1 MAWIVVLLLLTLIFF
16 GMPIGFSLMIAAVI
30 AMAVSDIDLIMAP
43 IQLFSGV
50 NKVVL
55 LAIPLFIFMG
65 ELMGAT
71 SISDRIIALA
81 RALVGW
87 MRGGLAHVN
96 VVTSMFMAEMSG
108 SAVADAAV
116 MSKIFVPS
124 MEKQGYPKSFAASV
138 TATSATL
145 GIIIPPSIPM
155 VLYGVTTNTSI
166 KDLFIAGIIPGLLL
180 GGAFMITSYI
190 FARRENHPVD
200 ERFELRRLGLAFAG
214 AAVPLLIPLLV
225 VGGLIGGFV
234 TPTEASAL
242 GAAAALF
249 YGWVLRR
256 DLTAKKVYALTAV
269 TVRQTSV
276 VMMIIAGSAVLG
288 QYLAN
293 EQIPQAIAS
302 GLGGLTESFI
312 LRMLLINGFLLLL
325 GMFLHASAAI
335 IVVVPMLLPLSQQM
349 GQMGRV
355 DGCFAERVRGL
366 ERALAGL
373 EHGRGRDADLGVRQY
388 KVGCRQGR
396 GGGDLIAD
404 AGDEGRFADPAD
416 RHVGPQ
422 VQGQGAHFGFGQG
435 DAPKPA

>member
-1 MAWIVVLLLLTLIFF
+1 MGWLVVLILFALIAI
-16 GMPIGFSLMIAAVI
+16 GMPIGFALMISAAI
-30 AMAVSDIDLIMAP
+30 AMALSGIDLIMAP

-50 NKVVL
+50 NKVIL

-71 SISDRIIALA
+71 SISDRIINLA

-124 MEKQGYPKSFAASV
+124 MEKQGYPRPFAAAV

-166 KDLFIAGIIPGLLL
+166 KDLFIAGIIPGILL
-180 GGAFMITSYI
+180 GGAFMITSYV
-190 FARRENHPVD
+190 FARKEGHPVD
-200 ERFELRRLGLAFAG
+200 ESFEILRLGSAFK
-214 AAVPLLIPLLV
+214 AALVPLIIPVFV

-234 TPTEASAL
+234 TPTEA
-242 GAAAALF
+242 AAVGVVAALVF
-249 YGWVLRR
+249 GWAVQH
-256 DLTAKKVYALTAV
+256 DLDASKVYDLASA

-288 QYLAN
+288 QFLAN
-293 EQIPQAIAS
+293 EQLPQQIAS
-302 GLGGLTESFI
+302 GLGGITDSFI
-312 LRMLLINGFLLLL
+312 LRMLLINVFLLLL

-335 IVVVPMLLPLSQQM
+335 IVVVPMLLPLSREM
-349 GQMGRV
+349 G
-355 DGCFAERVRGL
+355 
-366 ERALAGL
+366 
-373 EHGRGRDADLGVRQY
+373 
-388 KVGCRQGR
+388 
-396 GGGDLIAD
+396 I
-404 AGDEGRFADPAD
+404 DP
-416 RHVGPQ
+416 V
-422 VQGQGAHFGFGQG
+422 HFGVIVCLNLGIGQQTPPVASVLLTVCSATG
-435 DAPKPA
+435 LRIEQVMGYCKWFILAMFVTLMIVSFTPETAIWFK

>member
-1 MAWIVVLLLLTLIFF
+1 MAWMIIALLLLLIAA
-16 GMPIGFSLMIAAVI
+16 GMPIGFALMVSAAI
-30 AMAVSDIDLIMAP
+30 AMAVSGIDLIMAP
-43 IQLFSGV
+43 IQMFSGV

-71 SISDRIIALA
+71 SISDRIINLA

-124 MEKQGYPKSFAASV
+124 MAKQGYPKTFAAAV

-166 KDLFIAGIIPGLLL
+166 KDLFIAGIIPGILL
-180 GGAFMITSYI
+180 GGAFMVTSYI
-190 FARRENHPVD
+190 FARKENHPFD
-200 ERFELRRLGLAFAG
+200 ERFEIVRLGKSFK
-214 AAVPLLIPLLV
+214 AAMVPLLIPVLV

-234 TPTEASAL
+234 TPTEAAAL
-242 GAAAALF
+242 GVVAALF
-249 YGWVLRR
+249 FGWVMQR
-256 DLTAKKVYALTAV
+256 DLNIKTVYTLAAT

-293 EQIPQAIAS
+293 EQIPQQIAE
-302 GLGGLTESFI
+302 GLGGITDSFI
-312 LRMLLINGFLLLL
+312 LRMLLINLFLLLL

-335 IVVVPMLLPLSQQM
+335 IVVVPMLLPLSAEM
-349 GQMGRV
+349 G
-355 DGCFAERVRGL
+355 
-366 ERALAGL
+366 
-373 EHGRGRDADLGVRQY
+373 
-388 KVGCRQGR
+388 
-396 GGGDLIAD
+396 I
-404 AGDEGRFADPAD
+404 DPI
-416 RHVGPQ
+416 
-422 VQGQGAHFGFGQG
+422 HFGVIVCLNLGIGQQTPPVASVLLTVCSATG
-435 DAPKPA
+435 LKIEQVMGYCKWFILAMFVTLMIVSFTPLTALWFK

>member
-16 GMPIGFSLMIAAVI
+16 GMPIGFSLMIAAAI

-116 MSKIFVPS
+116 MSKVFVPS

-166 KDLFIAGIIPGLLL
+166 KDLFVAGIIPGLLL
-180 GGAFMITSYI
+180 GAAFMMTSYI

-200 ERFELRRLGLAFAG
+200 ERFEIRRLGRAFAG
-214 AAVPLLIPLLV
+214 AAVPLLIPVLV

-242 GAAAALF
+242 GAVAALF

-256 DLTAKKVYALTAV
+256 DLTAKKVYELTAV

-302 GLGGLTESFI
+302 GLGGLTDSFI

-335 IVVVPMLLPLSQQM
+335 IVVVPMLLPLSQEM
-349 GQMGRV
+349 GIDPVHFGVIVCLNLGIGQQTPPVASVLLTVCSTTGLRIEQVMGYCKWFILAMFV
-355 DGCFAERVRGL
+355 TLVLVSFMPIT
-366 ERALAGL
+366 ALAL
-373 EHGRGRDADLGVRQY
+373 L
-388 KVGCRQGR
+388 
-396 GGGDLIAD
+396 
-404 AGDEGRFADPAD
+404 
-416 RHVGPQ
+416 
-422 VQGQGAHFGFGQG
+422 
-435 DAPKPA
+435 

>member
-1 MAWIVVLLLLTLIFF
+1 MAWMIIALLLLLIAA
-16 GMPIGFSLMIAAVI
+16 GMPIGFALMVSAAI
-30 AMAVSDIDLIMAP
+30 AMAVSGIDLIMAP
-43 IQLFSGV
+43 IQMFSGV

-71 SISDRIIALA
+71 SISDRIINLA

-124 MEKQGYPKSFAASV
+124 MAKQGYPKTFAAAV

-166 KDLFIAGIIPGLLL
+166 KDLFIAGIIPGILL
-180 GGAFMITSYI
+180 GGAFMVTSYI
-190 FARRENHPVD
+190 FARKENHPVD
-200 ERFELRRLGLAFAG
+200 ERFEIVRLGKSFK
-214 AAVPLLIPLLV
+214 AAMVPLLIPVLV

-234 TPTEASAL
+234 TPTEAAAL
-242 GAAAALF
+242 GVVAALF
-249 YGWVLRR
+249 FGWVMQR
-256 DLTAKKVYALTAV
+256 DLNIKTVYTLAAT

-293 EQIPQAIAS
+293 EQIPQQIAE
-302 GLGGLTESFI
+302 GLGGITDSFI
-312 LRMLLINGFLLLL
+312 LRMLLINLFLLLL

-335 IVVVPMLLPLSQQM
+335 IVVVPMLLPLSAEM
-349 GQMGRV
+349 G
-355 DGCFAERVRGL
+355 
-366 ERALAGL
+366 
-373 EHGRGRDADLGVRQY
+373 
-388 KVGCRQGR
+388 
-396 GGGDLIAD
+396 I
-404 AGDEGRFADPAD
+404 DPI
-416 RHVGPQ
+416 
-422 VQGQGAHFGFGQG
+422 HFGVIVCLNLGIGQQTPPVASVLLTVCSATG
-435 DAPKPA
+435 LKIEQVMGYCKWFILAMFVTLMIVSFTPLTALWFK

>member
-1 MAWIVVLLLLTLIFF
+1 MAWGVIILLFCLIAM
-16 GMPIGFSLMIAAVI
+16 GMPIGFALMISAAI
-30 AMAVSDIDLIMAP
+30 AMYVSGIDLVMAP
-43 IQLFSGV
+43 IQMFSGV
-50 NKVVL
+50 NRVIL

-71 SISDRIIALA
+71 SISDRIIGLA

-87 MRGGLAHVN
+87 IRGGLAHVN

-124 MEKQGYPKSFAASV
+124 MEKQGYPKSFAGAV

-155 VLYGVTTNTSI
+155 VLFGVTSNVSI
-166 KDLFIAGIIPGLLL
+166 KDLFIAGIVPGIML
-180 GGAFMITSYI
+180 GGAFMVTSYI

-200 ERFELRRLGLAFAG
+200 ERFELSRLGQQFTRAL
-214 AAVPLLIPLLV
+214 VPLLIPVIV

-234 TPTEASAL
+234 TPTEA
-242 GAAAALF
+242 AAVGVVAALVF
-249 YGWVLRR
+249 GWVLQR
-256 DLTAKKVYALTAV
+256 DLNFAKVYQLAIN

-288 QYLAN
+288 QFLAN

-302 GLGGLTESFI
+302 GLGDLTDDFI
-312 LRMLLINGFLLLL
+312 LRMLLLNVFLLFL

-335 IVVVPMLLPLSQQM
+335 IVVVPMLLPLSREM
-349 GQMGRV
+349 G
-355 DGCFAERVRGL
+355 
-366 ERALAGL
+366 
-373 EHGRGRDADLGVRQY
+373 
-388 KVGCRQGR
+388 
-396 GGGDLIAD
+396 I
-404 AGDEGRFADPAD
+404 DP
-416 RHVGPQ
+416 V
-422 VQGQGAHFGFGQG
+422 HFGVIVCLNLGIGQQTPPVASVLLTVCSATG
-435 DAPKPA
+435 LKIEQIMGYCKWYILAMFITLMTVSFLPQTAVWFK

>member
-1 MAWIVVLLLLTLIFF
+1 MAWLVIALLLLLILI
-16 GMPIGFSLMIAAVI
+16 GMPIGFALMIAAAI
-30 AMAVSDIDLIMAP
+30 AMALSGIDLILVP
-43 IQLFSGV
+43 IQMFSGV

-71 SISDRIIALA
+71 SISDRIIGLA

-124 MEKQGYPKSFAASV
+124 MEKQGYPKPFSAAV

-180 GGAFMITSYI
+180 GGAFMVTSYI
-190 FARRENHPVD
+190 FARRKGYPVD
-200 ERFELRRLGLAFAG
+200 ERFQPRRLGSAFAS
-214 AAVPLLIPLLV
+214 AFIPLLIPVLV

-234 TPTEASAL
+234 TPTEA
-242 GAAAALF
+242 AAVGVVAALIF
-249 YGWVLRR
+249 GWAMRG
-256 DLTAKKVYALTAV
+256 DLNTAKVYRLASV

-288 QYLAN
+288 QFLAN
-293 EQIPQAIAS
+293 EQIPQKIAE
-302 GLGGLTESFI
+302 GLGSLTDSFV
-312 LRMLLINGFLLLL
+312 LRMLLINVFLLLL

-335 IVVVPMLLPLSQQM
+335 IVVVPMLLPLAQQM
-349 GQMGRV
+349 N
-355 DGCFAERVRGL
+355 
-366 ERALAGL
+366 
-373 EHGRGRDADLGVRQY
+373 
-388 KVGCRQGR
+388 
-396 GGGDLIAD
+396 I
-404 AGDEGRFADPAD
+404 DP
-416 RHVGPQ
+416 V
-422 VQGQGAHFGFGQG
+422 HFGVIVCLNLGIGQQTPPVASVLLTVCSATG
-435 DAPKPA
+435 LKIEQVMGYCKWFILAMFVVLMIVSFWPQSALLLL

>member
-302 GLGGLTESFI
+302 GLGGL
-312 LRMLLINGFLLLL
+312 INGFLLLL

-349 GQMGRV
+349 GIDPVHFGVIVCLNLGIGQQTPPVASVLLTVCSTTGLRIEQVMGYCKWFILAMFV
-355 DGCFAERVRGL
+355 TLILVSFLPVT
-366 ERALAGL
+366 ALAL
-373 EHGRGRDADLGVRQY
+373 L
-388 KVGCRQGR
+388 
-396 GGGDLIAD
+396 
-404 AGDEGRFADPAD
+404 
-416 RHVGPQ
+416 
-422 VQGQGAHFGFGQG
+422 
-435 DAPKPA
+435 

>member
-1 MAWIVVLLLLTLIFF
+1 MAWVVISLLLALIAL
-16 GMPIGFSLMIAAVI
+16 GMPIGFALMIAA
-30 AMAVSDIDLIMAP
+30 ALSMALTGIDLIMAP
-43 IQLFSGV
+43 IQMFSGV

-124 MEKQGYPKSFAASV
+124 MEKQGYPKTFAAAV

-180 GGAFMITSYI
+180 GGSFMVTSYI
-190 FARRENHPVD
+190 FARREGHPVD
-200 ERFELRRLGLAFAG
+200 ARFEVARLGTALR
-214 AAVPLLIPLLV
+214 AALVPLMIPVLV

-234 TPTEASAL
+234 TPTEAAAL
-242 GAAAALF
+242 GAVAALF
-249 YGWVLRR
+249 FGWVMQR
-256 DLTAKKVYALTAV
+256 DLNLKMIYEIAGT

-288 QYLAN
+288 QFLAN
-293 EQIPQAIAS
+293 EQIPQKIAE
-302 GLGGLTESFI
+302 GLGGITDEYV
-312 LRMLLINGFLLLL
+312 LRMLLINVFLLFL

-335 IVVVPMLLPLSQQM
+335 IVVVPMLLPLSREM
-349 GQMGRV
+349 G
-355 DGCFAERVRGL
+355 
-366 ERALAGL
+366 
-373 EHGRGRDADLGVRQY
+373 
-388 KVGCRQGR
+388 
-396 GGGDLIAD
+396 I
-404 AGDEGRFADPAD
+404 DP
-416 RHVGPQ
+416 V
-422 VQGQGAHFGFGQG
+422 HFGVIVCLNLGIGQQTPPVASVLLTVCSATG
-435 DAPKPA
+435 LRIEQVMGYCKWFILAMFVTLMIVSFSPWMATSLL

>member
-1 MAWIVVLLLLTLIFF
+1 MAWLVVLLLFGLIAL
-16 GMPIGFSLMIAAVI
+16 GMPIGFALMISAAI
-30 AMAVSDIDLIMAP
+30 AMGLSGIDLIMAP

-71 SISDRIIALA
+71 SISDRIIGLA

-124 MEKQGYPKSFAASV
+124 MEKQGYPKTFAASV

-166 KDLFIAGIIPGLLL
+166 KDLFIAGIIPGLIL
-180 GGAFMITSYI
+180 GTAFMITSYI
-190 FARRENHPVD
+190 FARLENHPVD
-200 ERFELRRLGLAFAG
+200 ERFELSRLG
-214 AAVPLLIPLLV
+214 AALVAAIVPLLIPVLV

-242 GAAAALF
+242 GVVAALF
-249 YGWVLRR
+249 YGWVIKR
-256 DLTAKKVYALTAV
+256 DLNYKSVYRLAAV
-269 TVRQTSV
+269 TVQQTSV

-288 QYLAN
+288 QFLAN
-293 EQIPQAIAS
+293 EQLPQQIAS
-302 GLGGLTESFI
+302 ALGGVTDDFV
-312 LRMLLINGFLLLL
+312 LRMLLINVFLLLL

-335 IVVVPMLLPLSQQM
+335 IVVVPMLLPLSQEM
-349 GQMGRV
+349 GIHPV
-355 DGCFAERVRGL
+355 
-366 ERALAGL
+366 
-373 EHGRGRDADLGVRQY
+373 
-388 KVGCRQGR
+388 
-396 GGGDLIAD
+396 
-404 AGDEGRFADPAD
+404 
-416 RHVGPQ
+416 
-422 VQGQGAHFGFGQG
+422 HFGVIVCLNLGIGQQTPPVASVLLTVCSATG
-435 DAPKPA
+435 LRIEQVMGYCKWFILAMFVTLLIVSFTPATALTLLTS

>member
-1 MAWIVVLLLLTLIFF
+1 MAWGVVALLFLMIGLGI
-16 GMPIGFSLMIAAVI
+16 PIGFALMISAAI
-30 AMAVSDIDLIMAP
+30 AMAISGIDLIMVP
-43 IQLFSGV
+43 IQMFSGV
-50 NKVVL
+50 NKVIL

-71 SISDRIIALA
+71 SISDRIIGLA

-124 MEKQGYPKSFAASV
+124 MTKQGYPKSFAASV

-166 KDLFIAGIIPGLLL
+166 KDLFIAGVIPGLLL
-180 GGAFMITSYI
+180 ACAFMVTNYI

-200 ERFELRRLGLAFAG
+200 ARFEPARLMQALRG
-214 AAVPLLIPLLV
+214 AVIPLLIPVLV

-234 TPTEASAL
+234 TPTEA
-242 GAAAALF
+242 AAVGVVAALLF
-249 YGWVLRR
+249 GWLLHK
-256 DLTAKKVYALTAV
+256 DLDLAKVYDLALV

-276 VMMIIAGSAVLG
+276 VMLIIAGSAVLG
-288 QYLAN
+288 QFLAN
-293 EQIPQAIAS
+293 EQIPAQIAS
-302 GLGGLTESFI
+302 SLGGVTDDYV
-312 LRMLLINGFLLLL
+312 LRMLLINVFLLFL

-335 IVVVPMLLPLSQQM
+335 IVVVPMLLPLSREM
-349 GQMGRV
+349 G
-355 DGCFAERVRGL
+355 
-366 ERALAGL
+366 
-373 EHGRGRDADLGVRQY
+373 
-388 KVGCRQGR
+388 
-396 GGGDLIAD
+396 I
-404 AGDEGRFADPAD
+404 DPI
-416 RHVGPQ
+416 
-422 VQGQGAHFGFGQG
+422 HFGVIVCLNLGIGQQTPPVASVLLTVCSATG
-435 DAPKPA
+435 LKIEEVMTYCKWFILAMFVTLMIVSFTPMTAIWFK